1 MDSDKLRV
9 MVATSSYWLVGD
21 TATKGLR
28 IQDVL
33 KDGSTDY
40 LTMFDVQVYRHPI
53 RECITNLSDLTLPKN
68 KIEIVVVS
76 LDQHEAPTK
85 RWNNFTAKAAFETF
99 AVVGNYCIQGKLQL
113 STAPSDSMQALTQY
127 VESFFAI
134 TQATLSCPGMKQIH
148 VPLLIAN
155 KKYVSCFHVGEFTDA
170 KNSEL
175 ERQSS
180 TQPKETDV
188 EENSMAQL
196 LEELDGM
203 RNEVD
208 VSDPLSFDSAAR

>member
-1 MDSDKLRV
+1 

-21 TATKGLR
+21 MPTKGLR
-28 IQDVL
+28 IKDVL

-40 LTMFDVQVYRHPI
+40 LKMSDVEIYRHPI

-85 RWNNFTAKAAFETF
+85 RWNNFTAKAVFEAF
-99 AVVGNYCIQGKLQL
+99 AVVGNYYIQGKLQL

-134 TQATLSCPGMKQIH
+134 TQATLSCAGMKQIH

-170 KNSEL
+170 ENSEL

-180 TQPKETDV
+180 TQPKQTDV